1 MKWRNNTMNVLILGL
16 LIIAV
21 SGVVILFALD
31 QHVERI
37 GRQTL
42 VSIDDAE
49 EADAI
54 LILGAYVHPNGQ
66 VSRMLKDRLDYGFQL
81 YELGKSKKIIVS
93 GDHCSK
99 SYNEV
104 KAMCAY
110 LEALGVPSED
120 IFMDH
125 AGFNTYDSIYR
136 MDAIFEVDRAIIVSQ
151 AYHAVRAAY
160 IAKRLGIVVQ
170 SVAADTYVYEKM
182 MLYRIR
188 EVGARVK
195 AFWMAGVIKPHPTY
209 LGEVIP
215 ITGSGLKT
223 RD

>member
-1 MKWRNNTMNVLILGL
+1 MNSIIIVLI
-16 LIIAV
+16 
-21 SGVVILFALD
+21 ILFCFSVISIFVVD
-31 QHVERI
+31 QLVERT
-37 GRQTL
+37 GKRTL
-42 VSIDDAE
+42 VEMEDAE
-49 EADAI
+49 KADAI
-54 LILGAYVHPNGQ
+54 LVLGAYVHPNGQ
-66 VSRMLKDRLDYGFQL
+66 VSRMLKDRLDFGYQL
-81 YELGKSKKIIVS
+81 YELGKAKKIIVS
-93 GDHCSK
+93 GDHGSK

-110 LEALGVPSED
+110 LEELGVPSED

-136 MDAIFEVDRAIIVSQ
+136 MHAIFEVDEAIVVSQ

-160 IAKRLGIVVQ
+160 IADQLGIDIQ
-170 SVAADTYVYEKM
+170 SVASDTYVYEKM
-182 MLYRIR
+182 LLYRVR
-188 EVGARVK
+188 EIGARVK
-195 AFWMAGVIKPHPTY
+195 AFWMAGIMKPHPTY

>member
-1 MKWRNNTMNVLILGL
+1 MNSIVA
-16 LIIAV
+16 LIILIGF
-21 SGVVILFALD
+21 SVIGIFAID
-31 QHVERI
+31 QFVERT
-37 GRQTL
+37 GKRTL
-42 VSIDDAE
+42 VTMEEAE
-49 EADAI
+49 TADAI
-54 LILGAYVHPNGQ
+54 LVLGAYVHPNGQ

-81 YELGKSKKIIVS
+81 YALGKAKKIIVS
-93 GDHCSK
+93 GDHGSK

-110 LEALGVPSED
+110 LEELGVPSED

-136 MDAIFEVDRAIIVSQ
+136 MNAIFKVDKAIVVSQ

-160 IAKRLGIVVQ
+160 IAERLGIDVQ
-170 SVAADTYVYEKM
+170 SVASDTYVYEKM
-182 MLYRIR
+182 LLYRIR
-188 EVGARVK
+188 EIGARVK
-195 AFWMAGVIKPHPTY
+195 AFWMAGITKPHPTY

>member
-1 MKWRNNTMNVLILGL
+1 MNGIFIGLIIVALLCILGIT
-16 LIIAV
+16 LI
-21 SGVVILFALD
+21 D
-31 QHVERI
+31 QHVDRT
-37 GRQTL
+37 GKRTL
-42 VSIDDAE
+42 VSMEDAE
-49 EADAI
+49 KADAI
-54 LILGAYVHPNGQ
+54 LVLGAFVHPNGQ
-66 VSRMLKDRLDYGFQL
+66 VSRMLKDRLDYGYQL
-81 YELGKSKKIIVS
+81 YALGKAEKIIVS
-93 GDHCSK
+93 GDHGSK

-110 LEALGVPSED
+110 LEELGVPSED

-136 MDAIFEVDRAIIVSQ
+136 MNAIFMVDKAIVVSQ

-160 IAKRLGIVVQ
+160 IAERLGIDVQ
-170 SVAADTYVYEKM
+170 SVASDTYVYEKM
-182 MLYRIR
+182 LLYRIR
-188 EVGARVK
+188 EIGARVK
-195 AFWMAGVIKPHPTY
+195 AFWMAGITKPHPTY

>member
-1 MKWRNNTMNVLILGL
+1 MNV
-16 LIIAV
+16 IIV
-21 SGVVILFALD
+21 GVVIFFVSCVVCILALD
-31 QHVERI
+31 QYVEKV
-37 GRQTL
+37 GNKTL
-42 VSIDDAE
+42 VTVDEAS

-54 LILGAYVHPNGQ
+54 LILGAYVHPSGQ
-66 VSRMLKDRLDYGFQL
+66 VSRMLKDRLDFGFRL
-81 YELGKSKKIIVS
+81 YELGKSEKIIVS
-93 GDHCSK
+93 GDHGSK

-110 LEALGVPSED
+110 LEDLGVPSEA

-136 MDAIFEVDRAIIVSQ
+136 MKAIFEVNKAIVVSQ
-151 AYHAVRAAY
+151 AYHTVRAAY
-160 IAKRLGIVVQ
+160 IAKMLDIEVQ
-170 SVAADTYVYEKM
+170 SVASDTYVYEKM
-182 MLYRIR
+182 LIYRIR
-188 EVGARVK
+188 EIGARVK
-195 AFWMAGVIKPHPTY
+195 AFWMAGVMKPHPTY

>member
-1 MKWRNNTMNVLILGL
+1 MNGIFIGLIIVALLCILGIT
-16 LIIAV
+16 LI
-21 SGVVILFALD
+21 D
-31 QHVERI
+31 QHVERT
-37 GRQTL
+37 GKRTL
-42 VSIDDAE
+42 VSMEAAE
-49 EADAI
+49 TADAI
-54 LILGAYVHPNGQ
+54 LVLGAYVHPNGQ

-81 YELGKSKKIIVS
+81 YALGKAKKIIVS
-93 GDHCSK
+93 GDHGSK

-110 LEALGVPSED
+110 LEELGVPSED

-136 MDAIFEVDRAIIVSQ
+136 MDAIFEVDKAIVVSQ

-160 IAKRLGIVVQ
+160 IAERLGIDVQ
-170 SVAADTYVYEKM
+170 SVASDTYVYEKM
-182 MLYRIR
+182 LLYRIR
-188 EVGARVK
+188 EIGARVK
-195 AFWMAGVIKPHPTY
+195 AFWMAGITKPHPTY